1 MEIKDTLF
9 TPYIEIATLSK
20 VYKTEKGKEFLTGCL
35 QEYLENYLLS
45 DIERGLEGAI
55 SRGAKGWGD
64 VLSTPPCV
72 DTRYEDNVKLIKTL
86 YKRVI
91 NACKIL
97 ENEMLESKG
106 K

>member
-35 QEYLENYLLS
+35 QEYLENYVLS
-45 DIERGLEGAI
+45 NIECSLEQAI
-55 SRGAKGWGD
+55 GRGAKGWERT
-64 VLSTPPCV
+64 LATPLYV

-86 YKRVI
+86 YNQVI
-91 NACKIL
+91 NACEIL
-97 ENEMLESKG
+97 ENESK
-106 K
+106 